1 MKILITGSAGFIGF
15 HLHNYLHKKKFKVY
29 GCDNLTSISKITQ
42 KLRLKEIKKNKLNF
56 YKLDLN
62 NLNILKKKF
71 KKKRFDIIIHLAAQP
86 GVRISQI
93 HPNKTLHNNLASFV
107 NIFELSKLIKPKLII
122 YASSSSIYGNT
133 NQFKESMNF
142 SNPVSVYGVSK
153 VTNELLAKVY
163 NYLYKINSI
172 GLRFFTVYGPYGRED
187 MSYYK
192 FLNSIRKDKTITIY
206 GSKTSMR
213 SFTYIDDI
221 TVSISKLIYKFQ
233 NKKNICEIYNIGSA
247 KSNKL
252 DEMIK
257 ILKNKIRIK
266 FKEKYT
272 QRNKADV
279 YRTKSNNFKLIKAIN
294 FSPKISLEDGLDK
307 FCKWYKSYI
316 YKDLIK

>member
-15 HLHNYLHKKKFKVY
+15 HLHSYLKKKKFKVY
-29 GCDNLTSISKITQ
+29 GCDNLSSISKKTQ
-42 KLRLKEIKKNKLNF
+42 KLRLQEIKKNKLNF

-62 NLNILKKKF
+62 NFNILKKKF
-71 KKKRFDIIIHLAAQP
+71 KNKKFDIIIHLAAQP

-93 HPNKTLHNNLASFV
+93 YPNKTLHNNLVSFV

-122 YASSSSIYGNT
+122 YASSSSVYGNT
-133 NQFKESMNF
+133 NQFSENIRS

-153 VTNELLAKVY
+153 ATNESLAKVY
-163 NYLYKINSI
+163 NYLHKINSI

-192 FLNSIRKDKTITIY
+192 FLNSIKKNKTITIY
-206 GSKTSMR
+206 GNKTSMR

-221 TVSISKLIYKFQ
+221 TVSIFKLIYKFQ
-233 NKKNICEIYNIGSA
+233 NKKNICDIYNIGSS
-247 KSNKL
+247 KSIKL
-252 DEMIK
+252 GDMIK
-257 ILKNKIRIK
+257 ILRNKTRIK
-266 FKEKYT
+266 FKEKYI

-279 YRTKSNNFKLIKAIN
+279 YRTKSSNSKLIKTIN
-294 FSPKISLEDGLDK
+294 FSPKISLQEGLDK

-316 YKDLIK
+316 HKDLIK